1 MVGEIAVRRFKN
13 ENLDAMENNL
23 DRGSRLY

>member
-1 MVGEIAVRRFKN
+1 MVGEIAVRSFKN

>member
-23 DRGSRLY
+23 DRGPRLY